1 LEGIAAARA
10 SRSGE
15 SVRRLEGETNGEHGG
30 EGRARDRRGVGHRRA
45 TSIGLAR
52 EAATVALLVRNA
64 DRGEQALRDVRARVP
79 EAKLELLECDLAS
92 QESIRDASGRF
103 LASHDRLDVLVN
115 AAGVFVKEK
124 ELTVDGIERTFA
136 TNYLAYFL
144 LTNELLPLLRE
155 SAPARVV
162 NVSSKY
168 GRTTLDFADL
178 QKLQT
183 PYSYLKSTPQTMLA
197 RVLFTQELAHRL
209 DGSGV
214 VANTLHPG
222 LVAKTR
228 LLNDTRGPF
237 KLITDTFGST
247 PEMAADTVLWLATAP
262 ETATITGKMFSNRKE
277 ISTPG
282 QGSDDAA
289 RKRLWEEGEKLT
301 RMT

>member
-1 LEGIAAARA
+1 MLDGGRVSGMGSMEGKVALVTGAA
-10 SRSGE
+10 SGI
-15 SVRRLEGETNGEHGG
+15 G
-30 EGRARDRRGVGHRRA
+30 RA

-52 EAATVALLVRNA
+52 EGATVVLLVRNA
-64 DRGEQALRDVRARVP
+64 DRGAQALHHVGASVP

-92 QESIRDASGRF
+92 QASIRDASTQF

-144 LTNELLPLLRE
+144 LTNELLPLLRA

-168 GRTTLDFADL
+168 GKTTIDFEDV
-178 QKLQT
+178 QKLET

-197 RVLFTQELAHRL
+197 RVLFTQELARRL
-209 DGSGV
+209 DGTGV
-214 VANTLHPG
+214 VANAVHPG

-228 LLNDTRGPF
+228 LLKDTGGPF
-237 KLITDTFGST
+237 KWITDMFGGT
-247 PEMAADTVLWLATAP
+247 PEKGADTVLWLATAP
-262 ETATITGKMFSNRKE
+262 ETATITGKMFFKRKE
-277 ISTPG
+277 ISTPR
-282 QGSDDAA
+282 QGSDAAA
-289 RKRLWEEGEKLT
+289 RKRLWDESEKRT
-301 RMT
+301 RTT

>member
-1 LEGIAAARA
+1 MEGIAAARA

-30 EGRARDRRGVGHRRA
+30 EGRARDRRGVGHRSA

-262 ETATITGKMFSNRKE
+262 ETATITGKMFSKRKE

-282 QGSDDAA
+282 QGSDDAV
-289 RKRLWEEGEKLT
+289 RKRLWEESEKLT